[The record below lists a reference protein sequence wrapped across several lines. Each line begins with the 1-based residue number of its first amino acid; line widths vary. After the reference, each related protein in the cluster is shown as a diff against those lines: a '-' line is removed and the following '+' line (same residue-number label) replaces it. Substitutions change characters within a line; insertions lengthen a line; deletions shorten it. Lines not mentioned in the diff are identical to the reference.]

1 MQGRVSSVKCKWCA
15 EKSAG
20 MEKHGEHMKK
30 IATKLLKKHVGA
42 EASALKRTNGDA
54 AQDKTKITF
63 EPMEAKRLKK
73 QVSFGGV
80 TAMVQLTDT
89 DHSRNFKK
97 EMKAG
102 EVDEK
107 VKELAGEADAALK
120 KIPEGKP
127 CLENLSK
134 KAQEAVALAATYAG
148 ICSRCRWSAGCLSCS
163 KEKALK
169 YWLKRE
175 GFLVETVPMKAME
188 S

>member
-1 MQGRVSSVKCKWCA
+1 MKA
-15 EKSAG
+15 EW
-20 MEKHGEHMKK
+20 EKQEEKEKK
-30 IATKLLKKHVGA
+30 LEEKEKK
-42 EASALKRTNGDA
+42 KA
-54 AQDKTKITF
+54 AN
-63 EPMEAKRLKK
+63 KK
-73 QVSFGGV
+73 
-80 TAMVQLTDT
+80 
-89 DHSRNFKK
+89 
-97 EMKAG
+97 KAG

-134 KAQEAVALAATYAG
+134 KAQEAVALASTYAG

-163 KEKALK
+163 KDKALK
-169 YWLKRE
+169 YWLKKE

>member
-1 MQGRVSSVKCKWCA
+1 
-15 EKSAG
+15 
-20 MEKHGEHMKK
+20 
-30 IATKLLKKHVGA
+30 
-42 EASALKRTNGDA
+42 
-54 AQDKTKITF
+54 
-63 EPMEAKRLKK
+63 
-73 QVSFGGV
+73 
-80 TAMVQLTDT
+80 
-89 DHSRNFKK
+89 
-97 EMKAG
+97 MKAG

-127 CLENLSK
+127 CLENLST